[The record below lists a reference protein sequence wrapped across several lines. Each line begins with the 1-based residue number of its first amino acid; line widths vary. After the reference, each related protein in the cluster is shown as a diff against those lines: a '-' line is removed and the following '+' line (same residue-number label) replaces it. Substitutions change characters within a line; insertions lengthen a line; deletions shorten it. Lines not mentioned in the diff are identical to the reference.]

1 MVQGRQ
7 LKKYGAILGCMLFFT
22 LACEKEASIDYQPG
36 YPDRMAGNWYV
47 YDFQGKFVH
56 IDSLHQINI
65 DEPDL
70 FEGPYYLSTAMDP
83 NHKDSLVIQN
93 IYNANLRVKAK
104 LDSNRFFTV
113 YGDQLE
119 VFNRGGDSIFYVS
132 LEGYVIDGSEGDR
145 IVMTIGLYDKN
156 QQYYDSIFTY
166 GFRKTGW
173 EDYEI
178 GN

>member
-7 LKKYGAILGCMLFFT
+7 LKKYGIVIGCLFFIA
-22 LACEKEASIDYQPG
+22 LACEKENQVSYQQG

-47 YDFQGKFVH
+47 YDFQGKFVQ
-56 IDSLHQINI
+56 IDSLNQIHF

-70 FEGPYYLSTAMDP
+70 FVGPYYLSTALDP
-83 NHKDSLVIQN
+83 GHLDSLVIQN
-93 IYNANLRVKAK
+93 IYGANLRVKAK
-104 LDSNRFFTV
+104 LDSNRFFTI

-119 VFNRGGDSIFYVS
+119 VFNRGGDSIFFVS
-132 LEGYVIDGSEGDR
+132 LEGYVIDGQEGDR

-156 QQYYDSIFTY
+156 KNYYDSIFTY